1 MEQGRNIVQGGKIMM
16 LRWPHPYQGTSME
29 SLNLETIV
37 GICLSV
43 GILCI
48 AILFGGGL
56 IFLLNRR
63 NQKLRQA
70 AQSWASTT
78 GRVIDSRVVP
88 RVYFQLGI
96 TEAEAEARVKK
107 MREDNKLKPEDL
119 LSGVLVLFG
128 PAGELASDLIDP
140 ERPTGGYSL
149 EEFPMVV
156 YEYEVH
162 GIKYISNRVRVQD
175 QHGPSMGGVLY
186 SGPLLKRYP
195 KGATVTVYYNPQ
207 DPKESALER

>member
-1 MEQGRNIVQGGKIMM
+1 MD
-16 LRWPHPYQGTSME
+16 T
-29 SLNLETIV
+29 LNLETII
-37 GICLSV
+37 GI
-43 GILCI
+43 ILFAGFSCI
-48 AILFGGGL
+48 AVIFGGGL

-63 NQKLRQA
+63 NKKLRQA
-70 AQSWASTT
+70 AQAWNSTT

-88 RVYFQLGI
+88 RVYFQLGV
-96 TEAEAEARVKK
+96 TEEEAQARVKK

-119 LSGVLVLFG
+119 LGGVLAVFG
-128 PAGELASDLIDP
+128 DVGELAGGLISP
-140 ERPTGGYSL
+140 ERTAGEHML

-156 YEYEVH
+156 YEYEVN

-175 QHGPSMGGVLY
+175 ESGPTMGGILY
-186 SGPLLKRYP
+186 SNPLLKRYP